1 MRSAVLRLASLA
13 PLVLLAACGGASAS
27 SGDAAKSARDAKQVP
42 DISIGDAA
50 LAQGGLDTLGGGRN
64 RSAAD
69 VATGGALH
77 FDHLLREQPVKM
89 DGELREWPAR
99 VAAKT
104 ALKGDS
110 SRSAM
115 AVSLQYDD
123 ARIYVGAEIADDAF
137 MRTSLFKET
146 EDHAVLTLA
155 FPVGNGGALATYEV
169 SLFAGEPGESAG
181 TVRFTSGARRGQE
194 VPGAKIVE
202 APDKGGYS
210 FEASIPWGA
219 FAEGRTTRV
228 GLHGSVRYVDADSP
242 TNVRAVLATSSGDAA
257 HAASLPLIPTE
268 PELAL
273 VEGLLSPKGLL
284 GTSPKLDLIVDV
296 AGDAMKERVAV
307 YDHFLTIVG
316 PHYRGGSEYF
326 FRDLGADLVRLDARP
341 ITGRKVD
348 DLVLARRYE
357 TEGTTRE
364 VFEVWSI
371 LKGSEE
377 PQTTFAHEISVA
389 RGSQRVANAV
399 HVGGRDIE
407 VGYEP
412 AAGWDVS
419 TYKEPTSGDVEPI
432 VLPWGAVKSQ
442 TFRFDGSKFVKAHE
456 VAQQAATGFVATPGG
471 PSARD
476 SFSNTLA
483 EARKQEPATPTVSKG
498 GDLSADVL
506 ALYKKDHNVAPSTKA
521 RFDLAVNVGGG
532 AENER
537 VLLLGRDLVVFGP
550 GFKGGTGYSSVTLS
564 MFASD
569 DDIHEVSA
577 RDLTGD
583 GAADIVV
590 RGARHVK
597 ASGQPAPVDVES
609 LFVYQID
616 SGDSINRV
624 FAIETSR
631 EQGRKRVQGLVQFV
645 PADDHKSF
653 EIDVRP
659 GLARGWNAR
668 SYPWQQEQPGG
679 QMEPLLLPW
688 GGVQGLRYSWDGTKF
703 SVKN

>member
-1 MRSAVLRLASLA
+1 MRRSYLGLA
-13 PLVLLAACGGASAS
+13 PLLFSSLLAACGGASGA
-27 SGDAAKSARDAKQVP
+27 SGDSARSARDAKQAPEV
-42 DISIGDAA
+42 SIGDTA
-50 LAQGGLDTLGGGRN
+50 LAQGGLDSLGGGHN

-69 VATGGALH
+69 AATGGALH
-77 FDHLLREQPVKM
+77 LDHVTREQPVKM

-104 ALKGDS
+104 ALKGDTA
-110 SRSAM
+110 RSAM

-123 ARIYVGAEIADDAF
+123 AKIYVGAEIADDAF
-137 MRTSLFKET
+137 VRTSAFKET

-155 FPVGNGGALATYEV
+155 FPVGNGGTLATYEV
-169 SLFAGEPGESAG
+169 SLFAGVPGETAG
-181 TVRFTSGARRGQE
+181 TVRFSSGARRGQE
-194 VPGAKIVE
+194 VPGAKIIE
-202 APDKGGYS
+202 APDKGGYT
-210 FEASIPWGA
+210 FEASIPWSA
-219 FAEGRTTRV
+219 FPEGRVTRV
-228 GLHGSVRYVDADSP
+228 GLHGALRYVDADSQA
-242 TNVRAVLATSSGDAA
+242 NVRAILATANGDAA
-257 HAASLPLIPTE
+257 HASALPLVPTD

-273 VEGLLSPKGLL
+273 IEGLLSPKGLL
-284 GTSPKLDLIVDV
+284 GSSPKFDLVADV
-296 AGDAMKERVAV
+296 AGDGMKERIAV
-307 YDHFLTIVG
+307 YDHYLTIVG

-326 FRDLGADLVRLDARP
+326 FRDLGADLVKLDLRP

-348 DLVLARRYE
+348 DLVLARRYD

-377 PQTTFAHEISVA
+377 PQTVFAHEIA
-389 RGSQRVANAV
+389 IAKGSQRVANAV

-412 AAGWDVS
+412 ASGWDVS

-456 VAQQAATGFVATPGG
+456 VAQQPVAGFVATQGG

-476 SFSNTLA
+476 SFGNTLA
-483 EARKQEPATPTVSKG
+483 EARRQEPPTPTVTKG

-506 ALYKKDHNVAPSTKA
+506 ALYKKDHNVPASAKP
-521 RFDLAVNVGGG
+521 RFDLAVNIGGG

-550 GFKGGTGYSSVTLS
+550 GFKGGTGYAMVTLS
-564 MFASD
+564 QFTSD
-569 DDIHEVSA
+569 DDIHEVTA

-583 GAADIVV
+583 GAADVVV
-590 RGARHVK
+590 RGARHVS
-597 ASGQPAPVDVES
+597 ASGQRTPVEVEQM
-609 LFVYQID
+609 FVYQLD
-616 SGDSINRV
+616 SGDTLSRV

-631 EQGRKRVQGLVQFV
+631 QQGTKRVQGLVQFV

-659 GLARGWNAR
+659 GIARGWNAR

-688 GGVQGLRYSWDGTKF
+688 GGVSGLRYAWDGSKF
-703 SVKN
+703 TVKN